1 MSYYTRYR
9 HIAIDSA
16 KPAPTPAQ
24 IAAIESELQARLPA
38 SFLAFLQVANGGE
51 IDYYCDVPDGRGGVE
66 QMSFPG
72 MFNADEG
79 DFCDETL
86 VGEIRAARQYMDMPQ
101 KILPFARDGGDS
113 MLFLDLS
120 DEGQGQ
126 VLAHIRE
133 LPAWTGPRAPA
144 GLMVLAPSFDAYIDS
159 LYLDKAIAIRN
170 LEQYASQASHLAASA
185 EYFDI
190 GLPGWRD
197 DPEIGPLFRRMEIE
211 FCAGVQD

>member
-9 HIAIDSA
+9 HIAIDEA
-16 KPAPTPAQ
+16 KAAPTPAQ
-24 IAAIESELQARLPA
+24 IAAIETELQASLPA
-38 SFLAFLQVANGGE
+38 SFLEFLQVANGGE
-51 IDYYCDVPDGRGGVE
+51 IDYYCDVPDGRGGFE

-72 MFNADEG
+72 LFNADEG

-86 VGEIRAARQYMDMPQ
+86 VGEIRAARKHMDMPE

-120 DEGQGQ
+120 DEGQGR

-144 GLMVLAPSFDAYIDS
+144 GLMVLAPSFDAYIAS
-159 LYLDKAIAIRN
+159 LYLDKNEVIRD
-170 LEQYASQASHLAASA
+170 LEQYASHPSHLAATA
-185 EYFDI
+185 EYLDI

-197 DPEIGPLFRRMEIE
+197 DPDIGPLFRRLEIE
-211 FCAGVQD
+211 LCGNVQE